1 MRLLNTAATDDEMIR
16 DRIVV
21 GIRDF
26 SLSEKLQLDAELT
39 LTTAVAK
46 LRQAEQIRKQQPI
59 LRGETQET
67 QGRNMISLWVR

>member
-46 LRQAEQIRKQQPI
+46 VRQAEQIRKQQPI

-67 QGRNMISLWVR
+67 QGRNMISLWVW